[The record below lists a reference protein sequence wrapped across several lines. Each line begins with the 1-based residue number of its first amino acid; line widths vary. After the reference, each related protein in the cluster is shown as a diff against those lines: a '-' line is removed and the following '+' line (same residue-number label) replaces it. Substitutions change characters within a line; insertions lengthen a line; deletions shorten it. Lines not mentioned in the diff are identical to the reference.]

1 MTQVLGHR
9 VIIDDLKTKHVHTHV
24 TPPGSHMAVPP
35 QPPPLHDMSPEHT
48 HSQKPHPAGVLGVVW
63 EILKFSVIALLI
75 VLPVRYFIAQ
85 PFVVS
90 GTSMVPTFN
99 ASDYLV
105 IDEVT
110 YRFYEPQRGD
120 VIIFRYPLDP
130 STFFVKRV
138 IGLPYETVEVS
149 DGTIT
154 IVSADKAERFVLK
167 EPYVVASENT
177 HRWSET
183 VTLGAGEY
191 YVLGDNRDVSA
202 DSRVWGPL
210 PERYIMGRAFAQL
223 MPITQIQLFPGKYEF

>member
-1 MTQVLGHR
+1 MTQVSGHR
-9 VIIDDLKTKHVHTHV
+9 VIIDDLKTKRSSIHI
-24 TPPGSHMAVPP
+24 TPPGSKTVVPP
-35 QPPPLHDMSPEHT
+35 QPAPSHHMSPERT
-48 HSQKPHPAGVLGVVW
+48 HSEKPHPTGVLGVVW

-75 VLPVRYFIAQ
+75 VMPIRYFIAQ

-99 ASDYLV
+99 PSDYLV
-105 IDEVT
+105 IDEVS
-110 YRFYEPQRGD
+110 YRFHEPQRGD

-130 STFFVKRV
+130 STFFVKRI
-138 IGLPYETVEVS
+138 IGLPYETVEVT

-154 IVSADKAERFVLK
+154 IVSADKVERFVLK

-210 PERYIMGRAFAQL
+210 PERYIIGRAFAQL
-223 MPITQIQLFPGKYEF
+223 MPITKMRLSPGKYEF